1 MVTRPRV
8 AIDERATSKRVRAM
22 MFRPAS
28 DPFAAS
34 DDHLDNGIDSTRIKV
49 GVMRRMEDALA
60 KGGKVKSHKLRC
72 RSGNGTVL
80 KPTASP
86 EPTDLNNISLQ
97 FAYDETLD
105 SE

>member
-1 MVTRPRV
+1 MHLR
-8 AIDERATSKRVRAM
+8 RAA
-22 MFRPAS
+22 
-28 DPFAAS
+28 
-34 DDHLDNGIDSTRIKV
+34 
-49 GVMRRMEDALA
+49 
-60 KGGKVKSHKLRC
+60 KVKSHKLRC